1 MPIEI
6 WTMNEMTLQVS
17 TNEQYIANGIYY
29 MCIIRDRLYIAIKM
43 ATHRKFSNREE
54 EKCGAN

>member
-17 TNEQYIANGIYY
+17 PEQMN
-29 MCIIRDRLYIAIKM
+29 RLYIAIKM
-43 ATHRKFSNREE
+43 ATHRKFSNWEE